1 MRHEFGI
8 LKRHGCGIPK
18 YLGSGAV
25 ARLMAIK
32 SDMVVKFKTLSFCK
46 VVRSNYL
53 GSNAVARLK

>member
-8 LKRHGCGIPK
+8 LKRHGCGISK

-25 ARLMAIK
+25 ARLVAIK

-46 VVRSNYL
+46 VAKLNYL
-53 GSNAVARLK
+53 GSDAVARLK